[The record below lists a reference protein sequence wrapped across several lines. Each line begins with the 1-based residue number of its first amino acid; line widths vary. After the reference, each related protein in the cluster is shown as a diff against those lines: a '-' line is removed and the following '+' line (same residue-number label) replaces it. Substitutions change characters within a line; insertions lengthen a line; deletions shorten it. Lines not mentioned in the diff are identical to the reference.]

1 MHTDLVCGRLRV
13 QSRPLV
19 LTDQP
24 GGTGRAS
31 VSRQKRV
38 GTGRLTA
45 GCLKN
50 HLRLL
55 VAEAEWMDVNGET
68 EEALE
73 KLTQGM
79 VLDTLDAL
87 FGDDDSGSNPTLHFI
102 NTAECLTEMLL
113 RLGRTEEA
121 SEWADKVYD

>member
-1 MHTDLVCGRLRV
+1 
-13 QSRPLV
+13 
-19 LTDQP
+19 
-24 GGTGRAS
+24 
-31 VSRQKRV
+31 
-38 GTGRLTA
+38 
-45 GCLKN
+45 
-50 HLRLL
+50 
-55 VAEAEWMDVNGET
+55 MDVNGET